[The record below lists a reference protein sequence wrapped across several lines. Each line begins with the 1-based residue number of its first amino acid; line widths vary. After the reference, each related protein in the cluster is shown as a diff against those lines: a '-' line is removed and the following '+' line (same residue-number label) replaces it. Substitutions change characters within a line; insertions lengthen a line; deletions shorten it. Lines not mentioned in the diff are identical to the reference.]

1 MGCAGKM
8 CIEVDPTSKISF
20 ISEEVRVDALALN
33 GCRFLLGGASLLPAR
48 HTRVCVACALLS
60 PYPLDMQ
67 MCIGCGICVKKCPF
81 GAISIINLPRVGALE
96 PSLPSTFHSF

>member
-33 GCRFLLGGASLLPAR
+33 GCRFLLGGSFPPCLPVTPACVWLVRCCRPTPWTCRCASVVVSA
-48 HTRVCVACALLS
+48 
-60 PYPLDMQ
+60 
-67 MCIGCGICVKKCPF
+67 
-81 GAISIINLPRVGALE
+81 
-96 PSLPSTFHSF
+96 